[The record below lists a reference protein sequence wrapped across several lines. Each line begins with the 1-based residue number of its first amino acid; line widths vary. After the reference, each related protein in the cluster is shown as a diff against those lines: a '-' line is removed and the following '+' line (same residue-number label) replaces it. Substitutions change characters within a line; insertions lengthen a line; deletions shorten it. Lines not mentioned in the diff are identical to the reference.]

1 MADFYPL
8 ISDAVAKLPENTAA
22 ARRALYERVHIMLVR
37 QLQSGNPTI
46 SEAELDRERR
56 ALDEAIDRI
65 EAEARAPARAARA
78 AAMPPP
84 TPATR
89 SAAMPP
95 PKPMPMRPA
104 KPATLPPA
112 KQVDMAM
119 DTPVAEPKF
128 GRPAR
133 AGGGGLMKIG
143 IGVAAVIVVC
153 ALAAVAYFFFRPASA
168 PPVASVPAGSDA
180 MAIKGLLAGYRG
192 AASKPRDML
201 LLHVRCGATIVE
213 QDAAS
218 NTENPSGRLDD
229 QGRFS
234 ITAKK
239 AYLGAI
245 IKVGVRASAAAAD
258 ELHQDF
264 LVLGFYAD
272 GKLALLAGADG
283 KTIKISP
290 QGAILNPGT
299 LRILSIVAPALV
311 ATHRPDGNVFASG
324 GNFAF
329 DDAC

>member
-22 ARRALYERVHIMLVR
+22 ARRGLYERVRVMLVR

-46 SEAELDRERR
+46 SGAELDRERR

-65 EAEARAPARAARA
+65 EAEARAPARAARS
-78 AAMPPP
+78 AAMPP
-84 TPATR
+84 AR

-95 PKPMPMRPA
+95 PKPATMPPA
-104 KPATLPPA
+104 KPTAMPM
-112 KQVDMAM
+112 DM
-119 DTPVAEPKF
+119 PVAASKF
-128 GRPAR
+128 GRPAP
-133 AGGGGLMKIG
+133 ASSGGLMKIG
-143 IGVAAVIVVC
+143 IGAAVIIVC
-153 ALAAVAYFFFRPASA
+153 VIVAAYFFLRSSGA
-168 PPVASVPAGSDA
+168 PPVASVPAGNDA
-180 MAIKGLLAGYRG
+180 MTIKGLLAGYRG
-192 AASKPRDML
+192 AASKPADML
-201 LLHVRCGATIVE
+201 LLHVRCGAAVVE
-213 QDAAS
+213 QDAAANS
-218 NTENPSGRLDD
+218 QNPSGHVDD

-239 AYLGAI
+239 AYFGQI
-245 IKVGVRASAAAAD
+245 IKVGLRASAAAPD

-272 GKLALLAGADG
+272 GKLELLAGADG
-283 KTIKISP
+283 KIIKISP
-290 QGAILNPGT
+290 QGAILNPGA
-299 LRILSIVAPALV
+299 LRISSIVAPAMV